1 MPRLST
7 ASLRPRSFSFARY
20 HRFMS
25 VLTLTAA
32 LLLLAS
38 DGSSTEELREAV
50 AKVQRENSGKILS
63 AHTVTS
69 GRQRLHRIKLLTEDG
84 SVRVRTVP
92 AGPGPRNDSV
102 TAPSP
107 AAPQLPRQPAPQE
120 PSD

>member
-1 MPRLST
+1 
-7 ASLRPRSFSFARY
+7 
-20 HRFMS
+20 MS

-69 GRQRLHRIKLLTEDG
+69 GRQRLHRIKLLTDDG

-92 AGPGPRNDSV
+92 AGPGPRSDTV
-102 TAPSP
+102 TAPSRP
-107 AAPQLPRQPAPQE
+107 RPQVPQPPPPEDQSD
-120 PSD
+120 PSH